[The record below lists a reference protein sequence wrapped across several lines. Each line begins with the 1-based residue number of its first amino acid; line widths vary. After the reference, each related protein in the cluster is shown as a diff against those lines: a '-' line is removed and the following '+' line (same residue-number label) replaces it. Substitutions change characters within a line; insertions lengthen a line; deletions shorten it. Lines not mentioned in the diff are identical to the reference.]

1 MWDCMSVDSEDVTF
15 TFVGV
20 VSVICA
26 LQSKGFI
33 FRNGT
38 SLCNSAESVLVS
50 GPLSDLSLCHLHG
63 PDSGQPFLR
72 GPQYQVSL

>member
-1 MWDCMSVDSEDVTF
+1 MTF
-15 TFVGV
+15 SFVGV
-20 VSVICA
+20 VSVIYGMCEWNA

-33 FRNGT
+33 IRNGT